1 MYQRHDGDPMMKITN
16 VEAFALRYQ
25 TEKPSKEQT
34 DNYYLHDEGWRSIYS
49 RYHETMVVR
58 ITTSDG
64 IVGYGE
70 GQSPVSPRTS
80 KTIVEDLCRP
90 VLMGKDPFD
99 VEYLWQRLFTA
110 MRERGHYTGFY
121 IDALAGCDIALWD
134 IIGQATGKPVHKVL
148 GGRYRDRIPL
158 YAGIAGNTAES
169 AAAQAAKHVADGY
182 RGLKIHTTL
191 PRPEILE
198 IVAAV
203 REQVGPDVKLMVDLH
218 IQYSVPEAT
227 LLGRGLEK
235 LDVMWLESPT
245 APEDIPGQ
253 AALAAAL
260 DMSVAIGEWTRTRY
274 ELREV
279 FERRACD
286 ITMPDIARTGLTEG
300 KRIAS
305 LADTYNIPVTPH
317 IGGGGILSIAAT
329 LQFSAAIPNFLIM
342 EHSPGAYESKGQIT
356 VRKPVIEEGAFVVND
371 LPGHGVIIDTEAL
384 ERFAID

>member
-1 MYQRHDGDPMMKITN
+1 MEITH

-25 TEKPSKEQT
+25 TDKSSEEQT
-34 DNYYLHDEGWRSIYS
+34 DNYYLPSEGWRSIYS
-49 RYHETMVVR
+49 RHHETMVVR

-90 VLMGKDPFD
+90 ILMGEDPFD
-99 VEYLWQRLFTA
+99 VEYLWQRMFTA
-110 MRERGHYTGFY
+110 MRERGHYTGFF

-134 IIGQATGKPVHKVL
+134 IIGKATGKPVHKVL

-158 YAGIAGNTAES
+158 YAGVGGSTPEA
-169 AAAQAAKHVADGY
+169 AAAQAAKHVLQGY
-182 RGLKIHTTL
+182 GGLKIHTTHS
-191 PRPEILE
+191 RAEILE

-203 REQVGPDVKLMVDLH
+203 REQVGPQIKLMVDLH
-218 IQYSVPEAT
+218 TQYSVPEAT

-253 AALAAAL
+253 AALAQAL

-329 LQFSAAIPNFLIM
+329 VQFSATIPNFLIM
-342 EHSPGAYESKGQIT
+342 EHSPEAYESKGQIT
-356 VRKPVIEEGAFVVND
+356 TRKPMIEDGSF
-371 LPGHGVIIDTEAL
+371 IIDDVPGLGIDIDMEAL
-384 ERFAID
+384 EAFTISS

>member
-1 MYQRHDGDPMMKITN
+1 MEITQI
-16 VEAFALRYQ
+16 EAFALRFQ
-25 TEKPSKEQT
+25 TEKLSKQQE
-34 DNYYLHDEGWRSIYS
+34 DNYYLPDEGWRCIYA
-49 RYHETMVVR
+49 RHHETMVVR
-58 ITTSDG
+58 ITTSEG

-90 VLMGKDPFD
+90 ILTGQDPFD
-99 VEYLWQRLFTA
+99 VEYLWQRMFTA
-110 MRERGHYTGFY
+110 MRERGHYTGFF

-148 GGRYRDRIPL
+148 GGRYRDSIPL
-158 YAGIAGNTAES
+158 YAGVGGSTPES
-169 AAAQAAKHVADGY
+169 AAAQASEYVSQGY
-182 RGLKIHTTL
+182 GGLKIHATSS
-191 PRPEILE
+191 RPEILE

-203 REQVGPDVKLMVDLH
+203 REQVGPKIKLMVDVH
-218 IQYSVPEAT
+218 TQYSIPDAI

-245 APEDIPGQ
+245 VPEDIPGQ
-253 AALAAAL
+253 AALAQAL
-260 DMSVAIGEWTRTRY
+260 DMSVAIGEWTRTRF

-329 LQFSAAIPNFLIM
+329 IQFSATIPNFLIM
-342 EHSPGAYESKGQIT
+342 EHSPGAYEMKGQIT
-356 VRKPVIEEGAFVVND
+356 TRKPIVKDGTFVLD
-371 LPGHGVIIDTEAL
+371 DTPGIGVTINTEAL
-384 ERFAID
+384 EAYAIDD

>member
-1 MYQRHDGDPMMKITN
+1 MEITQ
-16 VEAFALRYQ
+16 VEAFALRFQ
-25 TEKPSKEQT
+25 TRKPPEQQE
-34 DNYYLHDEGWRSIYS
+34 DNYYLPHEGWRCIYA
-49 RYHETMVVR
+49 RHHETMVVR

-90 VLMGKDPFD
+90 ILMRQDPFD
-99 VEYLWQRLFTA
+99 VEYLWQRMFTA
-110 MRERGHYTGFY
+110 MRERGHYTGFF
-121 IDALAGCDIALWD
+121 IDALAGCDIAVWD
-134 IIGQATGKPVHKVL
+134 IIGQATDKPVHKVL

-158 YAGIAGNTAES
+158 YAGVSGTPES
-169 AAAQAAKHVADGY
+169 AAAKADEYVSQGY
-182 RGLKIHTTL
+182 SGLKIHATQD
-191 PRPEILE
+191 RAEILE

-203 REQVGPDVKLMVDLH
+203 RERVGPKVQLMVDVH
-218 IQYSVPEAT
+218 TQYSIPDAI

-253 AALAAAL
+253 AALAQAL
-260 DMSVAIGEWTRTRY
+260 DMSVAIGEWTRTRF

-329 LQFSAAIPNFLIM
+329 IQFSATIPNFLIM
-342 EHSPGAYESKGQIT
+342 EHSPGAYEMKGQIT
-356 VRKPVIEEGAFVVND
+356 TRKPTVQDGAFILD
-371 LPGHGVIIDTEAL
+371 DTPGIGVTIDTDAL
-384 ERFAID
+384 EAFEIDS

>member
-1 MYQRHDGDPMMKITN
+1 MEITQ
-16 VEAFALRYQ
+16 VEAFALRYE
-25 TEKPSKEQT
+25 TEKSPKEQT
-34 DNYYLHDEGWRSIYS
+34 DNYYLPSEGWRSIYS
-49 RYHETMVVR
+49 RHHETMVVR

-64 IVGYGE
+64 IIGYGE

-90 VLMGKDPFD
+90 ILIEKDPFD
-99 VEYLWQRLFTA
+99 VEYLWQRMFTA
-110 MRERGHYTGFY
+110 MRERGHYTGFF

-134 IIGQATGKPVHKVL
+134 IIGKATGKPVHKVL

-158 YAGIAGNTAES
+158 YAGVGGSRPEA
-169 AAAQAAKHVADGY
+169 AAAQAAKHVSQGY
-182 RGLKIHTTL
+182 GALKIHTTHG
-191 PRPEILE
+191 RAEILE

-203 REQVGPDVKLMVDLH
+203 RKQVGPQIKLMVDLH
-218 IQYSVPEAT
+218 TQYSVPEAT

-253 AALAAAL
+253 AALAQAL

-317 IGGGGILSIAAT
+317 IGGGGILSVAAT
-329 LQFSAAIPNFLIM
+329 VQFSATIPNFLIM
-342 EHSPGAYESKGQIT
+342 EHSPEAYESKGKIT
-356 VRKPVIEEGAFVVND
+356 TRKPMIEDGSFVIDNT
-371 LPGHGVIIDTEAL
+371 PGLGVDIDTGAL
-384 ERFAID
+384 EAFAIDR

>member
-1 MYQRHDGDPMMKITN
+1 MEITQ

-25 TEKPSKEQT
+25 TEKSSEEHT
-34 DNYYLHDEGWRSIYS
+34 DSYYLPSEGWRSIYS

-90 VLMGKDPFD
+90 ILMGADPFD
-99 VEYLWQRLFTA
+99 VEYLWQRMFTA
-110 MRERGHYTGFY
+110 MRERGHYTGFF

-134 IIGQATGKPVHKVL
+134 IIGKATAKPVHKVL

-158 YAGIAGNTAES
+158 YAGVGGSTPE
-169 AAAQAAKHVADGY
+169 AAATQAAKHVSQGY
-182 RGLKIHTTL
+182 GGLKIHTTHG
-191 PRPEILE
+191 RAEILE

-203 REQVGPDVKLMVDLH
+203 REQVGPQIKLMVDLH
-218 IQYSVPEAT
+218 TQYSVPEAT
-227 LLGRGLEK
+227 LLGRGLEE

-253 AALAAAL
+253 AALAQAL

-329 LQFSAAIPNFLIM
+329 VQFSATIPNFLIM
-342 EHSPGAYESKGQIT
+342 EHSPEAYESKGQIT
-356 VRKPVIEEGAFVVND
+356 TRKPIVENGAFVID
-371 LPGHGVIIDTEAL
+371 DMPGLGVVIDTEAL
-384 ERFAID
+384 ESFVIRA

>member
-1 MYQRHDGDPMMKITN
+1 MKITH
-16 VEAFALRYQ
+16 VEAFALRFQ
-25 TEKPSKEQT
+25 TEKSSEQQEPH
-34 DNYYLHDEGWRSIYS
+34 YSVSAEGWRSIYS
-49 RYHETMVVR
+49 RHHETTVVR

-70 GQSPVSPRTS
+70 AQSPVSPRTS

-90 VLMGKDPFD
+90 ILMGKDPFD
-99 VEYLWQRLFTA
+99 VEYLWQRMFTS
-110 MRERGHYTGFY
+110 MRERGHYTGFF

-134 IIGQATGKPVHKVL
+134 ILGQATAKPVHKVL

-158 YAGIAGNTAES
+158 YAGIGGTTPE
-169 AAAQAAKHVADGY
+169 AAVAQANKHVSQGY
-182 RGLKIHTTL
+182 GGLKIHTTHG
-191 PRPEILE
+191 RAEILE

-203 REQVGPDVKLMVDLH
+203 REQVGPQVKLMVDLH
-218 IQYSVPEAT
+218 TQYSVPEAIM
-227 LLGRGLEK
+227 LGRGLEE

-253 AALAAAL
+253 AALAQAL

-317 IGGGGILSIAAT
+317 IGGGGILSVAAT
-329 LQFSAAIPNFLIM
+329 IQFSASIPNFLIM
-342 EHSPGAYESKGQIT
+342 EHSPDAHEMKGQIT
-356 VRKPVIEEGAFVVND
+356 TRKPTVEDGAFVLDD
-371 LPGHGVIIDTEAL
+371 LPGLGVVIDTEAL
-384 ERFAID
+384 EAFAIDG

>member
-1 MYQRHDGDPMMKITN
+1 MKITQI
-16 VEAFALRYQ
+16 EAFALRYQ
-25 TEKPSKEQT
+25 KEKPTEQQT
-34 DNYYLHDEGWRSIYS
+34 DNYYLPDEGWRCIYA

-80 KTIVEDLCRP
+80 KTIVEELCHP
-90 VLMGKDPFD
+90 ILMGKDPFD
-99 VEYLWQRLFTA
+99 VEYLWQRMFTA
-110 MRERGHYTGFY
+110 MRERGHYTGFF

-148 GGRYRDRIPL
+148 GGRYRDTIPL
-158 YAGIAGNTAES
+158 YAGVGGSTPE
-169 AAAQAAKHVADGY
+169 AAAARAAEYVAQGY
-182 RGLKIHTTL
+182 GGLKIHATQD
-191 PRPEILE
+191 RAAILE

-203 REQVGPDVKLMVDLH
+203 RERVGPQVKLMVDVH
-218 IQYSVPEAT
+218 TQYSVPEAT
-227 LLGRGLEK
+227 LLGRGLEA

-253 AALAAAL
+253 ATLAQAL
-260 DMSVAIGEWTRTRY
+260 DMSVAIGEWTRTRF

-329 LQFSAAIPNFLIM
+329 VQFSATIPNFLIM
-342 EHSPGAYESKGQIT
+342 EHSPDAYEMKGQIT
-356 VRKPVIEEGAFVVND
+356 TRKPTVKDGAFILD
-371 LPGHGVIIDTEAL
+371 DTPGLGVTIDTAVLEA
-384 ERFAID
+384 FVIKA

>member
-1 MYQRHDGDPMMKITN
+1 MKITH
-16 VEAFALRYQ
+16 VEAFALRFQ
-25 TEKPSKEQT
+25 TEKSLDQQEPDYSVS
-34 DNYYLHDEGWRSIYS
+34 DEGWRSIYS
-49 RYHETMVVR
+49 RHHETTVVR

-90 VLMGKDPFD
+90 ILIGKDPFD
-99 VEYLWQRLFTA
+99 VEYLWQRMFTA

-134 IIGQATGKPVHKVL
+134 IIGQATAKPVHKVL

-158 YAGIAGNTAES
+158 YAGVGGSTPEA
-169 AAAQAAKHVADGY
+169 AAAQASQYVSEGY
-182 RGLKIHTTL
+182 GGLKIHTTHG
-191 PRPEILE
+191 RAEILE

-203 REQVGPDVKLMVDLH
+203 REQVGPKVKLMVDLH
-218 IQYSVPEAT
+218 TQYSVPEAIM
-227 LLGRGLEK
+227 LGRGLEK

-253 AALAAAL
+253 AALAQAL

-329 LQFSAAIPNFLIM
+329 IQFSATIPNFLIM
-342 EHSPGAYESKGQIT
+342 EHSPDAYEMKGQIT
-356 VRKPVIEEGAFVVND
+356 TRKPTVEDGAFVLD
-371 LPGHGVIIDTEAL
+371 DMPGIGVVIDTEAL
-384 ERFAID
+384 TALAIGG

>member
-1 MYQRHDGDPMMKITN
+1 MEITQ

-25 TEKPSKEQT
+25 TDKSSEQQGPH
-34 DNYYLHDEGWRSIYS
+34 YSVAPEGWRSIYS
-49 RYHETMVVR
+49 RHHETMVVR

-90 VLMGKDPFD
+90 ILMGKDPFD
-99 VEYLWQRLFTA
+99 VEYLWQRMFTS
-110 MRERGHYTGFY
+110 MRERGHYTGFF

-134 IIGQATGKPVHKVL
+134 IIGKATGKPVHKVL

-158 YAGIAGNTAES
+158 YAGIGGTTPE
-169 AAAQAAKHVADGY
+169 AAASRAAEFVSQGY
-182 RGLKIHTTL
+182 GGLKIHTTHG
-191 PRPEILE
+191 RAEILE

-203 REQVGPDVKLMVDLH
+203 REQVGPKIKLMVDLH
-218 IQYSVPEAT
+218 TQYSVPEAIM
-227 LLGRGLEK
+227 LGRGLEE

-245 APEDIPGQ
+245 VPEDIPGQ
-253 AALAAAL
+253 AALAQAL
-260 DMSVAIGEWTRTRY
+260 DMSVAIGEWTRTRF

-317 IGGGGILSIAAT
+317 IGGGSILSIAAT
-329 LQFSAAIPNFLIM
+329 VQFSATIPNFLIM
-342 EHSPGAYESKGQIT
+342 EHSPEAYESKGQIT
-356 VRKPVIEEGAFVVND
+356 TRKPTIENGAFVIDDV
-371 LPGHGVIIDTEAL
+371 PGLGITIDTEVL
-384 ERFAID
+384 EAFAIDG

>member
-1 MYQRHDGDPMMKITN
+1 MEIAQ

-25 TEKPSKEQT
+25 TEKSSEEQT
-34 DNYYLHDEGWRSIYS
+34 DNYYVPSEGWRCIYA
-49 RYHETMVVR
+49 RHHETMIVR

-90 VLMGKDPFD
+90 ILRGADPFD
-99 VEYLWQRLFTA
+99 VEYLWQRMFTA
-110 MRERGHYTGFY
+110 MRERGHYTGFF

-158 YAGIAGNTAES
+158 YAGVGGSTPEA
-169 AAAQAAKHVADGY
+169 AAAQAAKHVSQGY
-182 RGLKIHTTL
+182 GGLKIHSTHG
-191 PRPEILE
+191 RSEILE

-203 REQVGPDVKLMVDLH
+203 REQVGPQIKLMVDVH
-218 IQYSVPEAT
+218 TQYSIPEAT
-227 LLGRGLEK
+227 LLGRGLEE

-253 AALAAAL
+253 AALAQAL
-260 DMSVAIGEWTRTRY
+260 DLSVAIGEWTRTRY

-329 LQFSAAIPNFLIM
+329 VQFSATIPNFLIM
-342 EHSPGAYESKGQIT
+342 EHSPEAYESKGQIT
-356 VRKPVIEEGAFVVND
+356 TRKPMIENGTFVIDDMPGLGVV
-371 LPGHGVIIDTEAL
+371 IDTEAL
-384 ERFAID
+384 EAFAIDS

>member
-1 MYQRHDGDPMMKITN
+1 MEITQI
-16 VEAFALRYQ
+16 EAFALRFQ
-25 TEKPSKEQT
+25 TGKPSEQQPSEQQK
-34 DNYYLHDEGWRSIYS
+34 DNYYLPAEGWRCIYA
-49 RYHETMVVR
+49 RHHETMVVR
-58 ITTSDG
+58 ITTSEG

-90 VLMGKDPFD
+90 ILMGQDPFD
-99 VEYLWQRLFTA
+99 IEYLWQRMFTA
-110 MRERGHYTGFY
+110 MRERGHYTGFF

-158 YAGIAGNTAES
+158 YAGVGGTPES
-169 AAAQAAKHVADGY
+169 AAAKANEYISQGY
-182 RGLKIHTTL
+182 SGLKIHATQD
-191 PRPEILE
+191 RAEILE

-203 REQVGPDVKLMVDLH
+203 RERVGTKVKLMVDVH
-218 IQYSVPEAT
+218 TQYSIPDAI

-253 AALAAAL
+253 AALAQAL
-260 DMSVAIGEWTRTRY
+260 DMSVAIGEWTRTRF

-329 LQFSAAIPNFLIM
+329 IQFSAAIPNFLIM
-342 EHSPGAYESKGQIT
+342 EHSPDAYEMKGQIT
-356 VRKPVIEEGAFVVND
+356 SRKPMVQDGAFILD
-371 LPGHGVIIDTEAL
+371 ETPGIGVTINTEAL
-384 ERFAID
+384 EAFAIEG

>member
-1 MYQRHDGDPMMKITN
+1 MKITQ

-25 TEKPSKEQT
+25 TEKSSEQPT
-34 DNYYLHDEGWRSIYS
+34 ENYYLPAEGWRCIYA
-49 RYHETMVVR
+49 RHHETMVVR

-80 KTIVEDLCRP
+80 KTAVEDLCRP
-90 VLMGKDPFD
+90 ILIGQDPFD
-99 VEYLWQRLFTA
+99 VEYLWQRMFA
-110 MRERGHYTGFY
+110 GMRERGHYTGFY

-134 IIGQATGKPVHKVL
+134 IIGQTTGKPVHKVL

-158 YAGIAGNTAES
+158 YAGVGGSSPE
-169 AAAQAAKHVADGY
+169 AAAEQAAKSVSEGY
-182 RGLKIHTTL
+182 AGLKIHSTL
-191 PRPEILE
+191 SRAEILE

-203 REQVGPDVKLMVDLH
+203 RERVGPKVKLMVDLH
-218 IQYSVPEAT
+218 TQYSESEAT
-227 LLGRGLEK
+227 MLGRGLEE

-245 APEDIPGQ
+245 VPEDIPGQ

-260 DMSVAIGEWTRTRY
+260 DMSVAIGEWTRTRF

-329 LQFSAAIPNFLIM
+329 IQFSAAIPNFLIM
-342 EHSPGAYESKGQIT
+342 EHSPGAYEMKGQIT
-356 VRKPVIEEGAFVVND
+356 SRKPTVQDGAFVLD
-371 LPGHGVIIDTEAL
+371 DTPGLGVTIDTEAL
-384 ERFAID
+384 EAFVIDG

>member
-1 MYQRHDGDPMMKITN
+1 MEITQ
-16 VEAFALRYQ
+16 VEAFALRF
-25 TEKPSKEQT
+25 QT
-34 DNYYLHDEGWRSIYS
+34 DKSSEQQGPHYSVSNEGWRSIYS
-49 RYHETMVVR
+49 RHHETMVVR

-90 VLMGKDPFD
+90 ILMEKDPFD
-99 VEYLWQRLFTA
+99 VEYLWQRMFTS
-110 MRERGHYTGFY
+110 MRERGHYTGFF

-134 IIGQATGKPVHKVL
+134 IIGKAAGKPVHKVL

-158 YAGIAGNTAES
+158 YAGVGGSTP
-169 AAAQAAKHVADGY
+169 AAAVAQAAKHVSQGY
-182 RGLKIHTTL
+182 GGLKIHSTHG
-191 PRPEILE
+191 RAEILE

-203 REQVGPDVKLMVDLH
+203 REQVGPQVKLMVDLH
-218 IQYSVPEAT
+218 TQYSVPEAT
-227 LLGRGLEK
+227 MLGRGLEE
-235 LDVMWLESPT
+235 LDVIWLESPT

-253 AALAAAL
+253 AALAQAL

-329 LQFSAAIPNFLIM
+329 VQFSAAIPNFLIM
-342 EHSPGAYESKGQIT
+342 EHSPEAYALKGQIT
-356 VRKPVIEEGAFVVND
+356 TRKPTVEDGSFILD
-371 LPGHGVIIDTEAL
+371 DMPGLGVTIDTEAL
-384 ERFAID
+384 ETLAIGG

>member
-1 MYQRHDGDPMMKITN
+1 MKITR
-16 VEAFALRYQ
+16 VEAFALRFQ
-25 TEKPSKEQT
+25 TGKPSEQQEA
-34 DNYYLHDEGWRSIYS
+34 NYYLPDEGWRCIYA
-49 RYHETMVVR
+49 RHHETMVVR

-64 IVGYGE
+64 SVGYGE

-90 VLMGKDPFD
+90 ILMEQDPFD
-99 VEYLWQRLFTA
+99 VEYLWQRMFTA
-110 MRERGHYTGFY
+110 MRERGHYTGFF

-158 YAGIAGNTAES
+158 YAGVSGTPES
-169 AAAQAAKHVADGY
+169 AAAKADEYVSQGY
-182 RGLKIHTTL
+182 SGLKIHATQD
-191 PRPEILE
+191 RAEILE

-203 REQVGPDVKLMVDLH
+203 RERVGTKVKLMVDVH
-218 IQYSVPEAT
+218 TQYSIPDAI

-253 AALAAAL
+253 AALAQAL
-260 DMSVAIGEWTRTRY
+260 DMSVAIGEWTRTRF

-329 LQFSAAIPNFLIM
+329 IQFSATIPNFLIM
-342 EHSPGAYESKGQIT
+342 EHSPGAYEMKGQIT
-356 VRKPVIEEGAFVVND
+356 TRKPTVQDGAFILD
-371 LPGHGVIIDTEAL
+371 DTPGIGVTIDTDALEAL
-384 ERFAID
+384 AIKA

>member
-1 MYQRHDGDPMMKITN
+1 MKITQ
-16 VEAFALRYQ
+16 VEAFALRFQ
-25 TEKPSKEQT
+25 TGKPSEQQEA
-34 DNYYLHDEGWRSIYS
+34 NYYLPDQGWRCIYA
-49 RYHETMVVR
+49 RHHETMVVR

-64 IVGYGE
+64 SVGYGE

-90 VLMGKDPFD
+90 ILMEQDPFD
-99 VEYLWQRLFTA
+99 VEYLWQRMFTA
-110 MRERGHYTGFY
+110 MRERGHYTGFF

-158 YAGIAGNTAES
+158 YAGVSGTPES
-169 AAAQAAKHVADGY
+169 AAAKANEYVSQGY
-182 RGLKIHTTL
+182 NGLKIHATQD
-191 PRPEILE
+191 RAEILE

-203 REQVGPDVKLMVDLH
+203 RERVGPKVKLMVDVH
-218 IQYSVPEAT
+218 TQYSIPDAI

-253 AALAAAL
+253 AALAQAL
-260 DMSVAIGEWTRTRY
+260 DMSVAIGEWTRTRF

-329 LQFSAAIPNFLIM
+329 VQFSATIPNFLIM
-342 EHSPGAYESKGQIT
+342 EHSPDAYEMKGQIT
-356 VRKPVIEEGAFVVND
+356 TRKPTVQDGAFILD
-371 LPGHGVIIDTEAL
+371 DTPGIGVTIDTDALEAL
-384 ERFAID
+384 AIKA

>member
-1 MYQRHDGDPMMKITN
+1 MKITQ
-16 VEAFALRYQ
+16 VEAFALRFQ
-25 TEKPSKEQT
+25 TEKPSERQ
-34 DNYYLHDEGWRSIYS
+34 DNYYLPDEGWRCIYA
-49 RYHETMVVR
+49 RHHETMVVR

-90 VLMGKDPFD
+90 ILMGQDPFD
-99 VEYLWQRLFTA
+99 VEYLWQRMFTA
-110 MRERGHYTGFY
+110 MRERGHYTGFF

-134 IIGQATGKPVHKVL
+134 IIGQATRKPVHKVL

-158 YAGIAGNTAES
+158 YAGVGGSTPES
-169 AAAQAAKHVADGY
+169 AAAQASEYVSQGY
-182 RGLKIHTTL
+182 SGLKIHAT
-191 PRPEILE
+191 RSREEILA

-203 REQVGPDVKLMVDLH
+203 REQVGPRVKLMVDLH
-218 IQYSVPEAT
+218 TQYSVPDAIM
-227 LLGRGLEK
+227 LGRGLEK

-253 AALAAAL
+253 AALAQAL
-260 DMSVAIGEWTRTRY
+260 DMSVAIGEWTRTRF

-329 LQFSAAIPNFLIM
+329 IQFSATIPNFLIM
-342 EHSPGAYESKGQIT
+342 EHSPGAYEMKGQIT
-356 VRKPVIEEGAFVVND
+356 TRKPTVKDGAFVLD
-371 LPGHGVIIDTEAL
+371 DTPGIGVTIDTEAL
-384 ERFAID
+384 EAYAIDSSELT

>member
-1 MYQRHDGDPMMKITN
+1 MKITQ

-25 TEKPSKEQT
+25 TEKSSEQPT
-34 DNYYLHDEGWRSIYS
+34 ENYYLPAEGWRCIYA
-49 RYHETMVVR
+49 RHHETMVVR
-58 ITTSDG
+58 ITTSEG

-80 KTIVEDLCRP
+80 KTAVEDLCRP
-90 VLMGKDPFD
+90 ILMGQDPFD
-99 VEYLWQRLFTA
+99 VEYLWQRMFA
-110 MRERGHYTGFY
+110 GMRERGHYTGFY

-134 IIGQATGKPVHKVL
+134 IIGQTTGKPVHKVL

-158 YAGIAGNTAES
+158 YAGVGGSSPE
-169 AAAQAAKHVADGY
+169 AAAEQAAKSVSEGY
-182 RGLKIHTTL
+182 AGLKIHSTL
-191 PRPEILE
+191 SRAEILE

-203 REQVGPDVKLMVDLH
+203 RERVGPKVKLMVDLH
-218 IQYSVPEAT
+218 TQYSVPEAT
-227 LLGRGLEK
+227 MLGRGLEE

-245 APEDIPGQ
+245 VPEDIPGQ

-260 DMSVAIGEWTRTRY
+260 DMSVAIGEWTRTRF

-329 LQFSAAIPNFLIM
+329 IQFSAAIPNFLIM
-342 EHSPGAYESKGQIT
+342 EHSPGAYEMKGQIT
-356 VRKPVIEEGAFVVND
+356 SRKPTVQDGAFVLD
-371 LPGHGVIIDTEAL
+371 DTPGLGVTIDTEAL
-384 ERFAID
+384 EAFVIDG

>member
-1 MYQRHDGDPMMKITN
+1 MKITH
-16 VEAFALRYQ
+16 VEAFALRFQ
-25 TEKPSKEQT
+25 TEKSSEQQEPH
-34 DNYYLHDEGWRSIYS
+34 YSVSAEGWRSIYS
-49 RYHETMVVR
+49 RHHETTVVR

-70 GQSPVSPRTS
+70 AQSPVSPRTS

-90 VLMGKDPFD
+90 ILMGKDPFD
-99 VEYLWQRLFTA
+99 VEYLWQRMFTS
-110 MRERGHYTGFY
+110 MRERGHYTGFF

-134 IIGQATGKPVHKVL
+134 ILGQATAKPVHKVL

-158 YAGIAGNTAES
+158 YAGIGGTTPE
-169 AAAQAAKHVADGY
+169 AAVAQANKHVSQGY
-182 RGLKIHTTL
+182 GGLKIHTTHG
-191 PRPEILE
+191 RAEILE

-203 REQVGPDVKLMVDLH
+203 REQVGPQVKLMVDLH
-218 IQYSVPEAT
+218 TQYSVPEAIM
-227 LLGRGLEK
+227 LGRGLEE

-253 AALAAAL
+253 AALAQAL
-260 DMSVAIGEWTRTRY
+260 DMSVAIGEWTRTRF

-329 LQFSAAIPNFLIM
+329 VQFSATIPNFLIM
-342 EHSPGAYESKGQIT
+342 EHSPEAYESKGQIT
-356 VRKPVIEEGAFVVND
+356 TRKPTVEDGAFVIDDV
-371 LPGHGVIIDTEAL
+371 PGLGVTIDTEVL
-384 ERFAID
+384 EAFAIDG

>member
-1 MYQRHDGDPMMKITN
+1 MKITQ
-16 VEAFALRYQ
+16 VEAFALRFQ
-25 TEKPSKEQT
+25 TEKSSDQQEPDYSVS
-34 DNYYLHDEGWRSIYS
+34 DEGWRSIYS
-49 RYHETMVVR
+49 RHHETTIVR

-90 VLMGKDPFD
+90 ILIGKDPFD
-99 VEYLWQRLFTA
+99 VEYLWQRMFTA

-134 IIGQATGKPVHKVL
+134 IIGQATAKPVHKVL

-158 YAGIAGNTAES
+158 YAGVGGSTPEA
-169 AAAQAAKHVADGY
+169 AAAQASQYVSEGY
-182 RGLKIHTTL
+182 GGLKIHTTHG
-191 PRPEILE
+191 RAEILE

-203 REQVGPDVKLMVDLH
+203 REQVGPKVKLMVDLH
-218 IQYSVPEAT
+218 TQYSVPEAIM
-227 LLGRGLEK
+227 LGRGLEK

-253 AALAAAL
+253 AALAQAL

-329 LQFSAAIPNFLIM
+329 IQFSATIPNFLIM
-342 EHSPGAYESKGQIT
+342 EHSPDAYEMKGQIT
-356 VRKPVIEEGAFVVND
+356 TRKPTVEDGAFVLD
-371 LPGHGVIIDTEAL
+371 DMPGIGVVIDTEAL
-384 ERFAID
+384 TALAIGG

>member
-1 MYQRHDGDPMMKITN
+1 MKITDI
-16 VEAFALRYQ
+16 EAFALRFQ
-25 TEKPSKEQT
+25 TEKSSEQQGPH
-34 DNYYLHDEGWRSIYS
+34 YSVAPEGWRSIYA
-49 RYHETMVVR
+49 RHHETMVVR
-58 ITTSDG
+58 ITTSEG
-64 IVGYGE
+64 LVGYGE

-90 VLMGKDPFD
+90 ILIGKDPFD
-99 VEYLWQRLFTA
+99 VEYLWQRMFTS
-110 MRERGHYTGFY
+110 MRERGHYTGFF

-134 IIGQATGKPVHKVL
+134 IIGQATGKPVHKIL

-158 YAGIAGNTAES
+158 YAGVGGTTPEA
-169 AAAQAAKHVADGY
+169 AAAQAATHVSAGY
-182 RGLKIHTTL
+182 GGLKIHTTL
-191 PRPEILE
+191 GRAEILE

-203 REQVGPDVKLMVDLH
+203 REQVGPKVKLMVDLH
-218 IQYSVPEAT
+218 TQYSVPEAI
-227 LLGRGLEK
+227 LLGRGLEA

-253 AALAAAL
+253 AALAQAL
-260 DMSVAIGEWTRTRY
+260 DMAVAIGEWTRTRY

-329 LQFSAAIPNFLIM
+329 VQFSATIPNFLIM
-342 EHSPGAYESKGQIT
+342 EHSPEAYQMKGQIT
-356 VRKPVIEEGAFVVND
+356 TRKPTIENGAFVLDDVPGIGVN
-371 LPGHGVIIDTEAL
+371 IDTAAL
-384 ERFAID
+384 AAFTTGR

>member
-1 MYQRHDGDPMMKITN
+1 MKITQ
-16 VEAFALRYQ
+16 VEAFALRYK
-25 TEKPSKEQT
+25 TEKSSEQPT
-34 DNYYLHDEGWRSIYS
+34 ENYYLPAEGWRCIYA
-49 RYHETMVVR
+49 RNHETMVVR
-58 ITTSDG
+58 ITTSEG

-80 KTIVEDLCRP
+80 KTAVEDLCRP
-90 VLMGKDPFD
+90 ILIGQDPFD
-99 VEYLWQRLFTA
+99 VEYLWQRMFTG

-158 YAGIAGNTAES
+158 YAGVGGSSPE
-169 AAAQAAKHVADGY
+169 AAAEQAAKSVSEGY
-182 RGLKIHTTL
+182 GGLKIHSTL
-191 PRPEILE
+191 SRAEILE

-203 REQVGPDVKLMVDLH
+203 RERVGPKIKLMVDLH
-218 IQYSVPEAT
+218 TQYSVPEAT
-227 LLGRGLEK
+227 MLGRGLEE

-245 APEDIPGQ
+245 VPEDIPGQ
-253 AALAAAL
+253 AALAATL
-260 DMSVAIGEWTRTRY
+260 DMSVAIGEWTRTRF

-329 LQFSAAIPNFLIM
+329 IQFSAAIPNFLIM
-342 EHSPGAYESKGQIT
+342 EHSPGAYEMKGQIT
-356 VRKPVIEEGAFVVND
+356 SRKPTVQNGAFVLD
-371 LPGHGVIIDTEAL
+371 DTPGIGVTIDTEAL
-384 ERFAID
+384 EAFAIDD

>member
-1 MYQRHDGDPMMKITN
+1 MKITQI
-16 VEAFALRYQ
+16 EAFALRYQ
-25 TEKPSKEQT
+25 KGKPTEQQKE
-34 DNYYLHDEGWRSIYS
+34 NYYLPDEGWRCIYA
-49 RYHETMVVR
+49 RHHETMVVR

-80 KTIVEDLCRP
+80 KTIVEELCHP
-90 VLMGKDPFD
+90 ILMGKDPFD
-99 VEYLWQRLFTA
+99 VEYLWQRMFTA
-110 MRERGHYTGFY
+110 MRERGHYTGFF

-148 GGRYRDRIPL
+148 GGRYRDTIPL
-158 YAGIAGNTAES
+158 YAGVGGSTPE
-169 AAAQAAKHVADGY
+169 AAAAKAAEYVAHGY
-182 RGLKIHTTL
+182 GGLKIHATQE
-191 PRPEILE
+191 RSAILE

-203 REQVGPDVKLMVDLH
+203 RERVGPQVKLMVDVH
-218 IQYSVPEAT
+218 TQYSVPEAT
-227 LLGRGLEK
+227 MLGRGLEA

-253 AALAAAL
+253 AALAQAL
-260 DMSVAIGEWTRTRY
+260 DMSVAIGEWTRTRF

-329 LQFSAAIPNFLIM
+329 VQFSATIPNFLIM
-342 EHSPGAYESKGQIT
+342 EHSPDAYEMKGQIT
-356 VRKPVIEEGAFVVND
+356 TRKPTVKDGAFILD
-371 LPGHGVIIDTEAL
+371 DTPGLGVTIDTEVL
-384 ERFAID
+384 EAFAI

>member
-1 MYQRHDGDPMMKITN
+1 MEITQ

-25 TEKPSKEQT
+25 TEKSLEEQT
-34 DNYYLHDEGWRSIYS
+34 DHYYLPSEGWRSIYS
-49 RYHETMVVR
+49 RHHETMVVR
-58 ITTSDG
+58 VTTSDG

-90 VLMGKDPFD
+90 ILMGEDPFD
-99 VEYLWQRLFTA
+99 VEYLWQRMFTA
-110 MRERGHYTGFY
+110 MRERGHYTGFF

-134 IIGQATGKPVHKVL
+134 IIGKATGKPVHKVL
-148 GGRYRDRIPL
+148 GGRYRDRIQL
-158 YAGIAGNTAES
+158 YAGIGGSTREA
-169 AAAQAAKHVADGY
+169 AAAQAAKHVSQGY
-182 RGLKIHTTL
+182 GGLKIHTTHA
-191 PRPEILE
+191 RAEILE

-203 REQVGPDVKLMVDLH
+203 REQVGPQIKLMVDLH
-218 IQYSVPEAT
+218 TQYSVPEAT
-227 LLGRGLEK
+227 LLGRGLEE

-253 AALAAAL
+253 AALAQAL

-305 LADTYNIPVTPH
+305 LADVYNIPVTPH

-329 LQFSAAIPNFLIM
+329 VQFSATIPNFLIM
-342 EHSPGAYESKGQIT
+342 EHSPEAYESKGQIT
-356 VRKPVIEEGAFVVND
+356 TRKPMIEDGAFVID
-371 LPGHGVIIDTEAL
+371 DMPGLGVIIDTAAL
-384 ERFAID
+384 EAFTIDG

>member
-1 MYQRHDGDPMMKITN
+1 MKIVE

-25 TEKPSKEQT
+25 TEKSSEQQSE
-34 DNYYLHDEGWRSIYS
+34 NYYLPAEGWRCIYA
-49 RYHETMVVR
+49 RHHETMVVR

-80 KTIVEDLCRP
+80 KTAVEDLCRP
-90 VLMGKDPFD
+90 ILMGQDPFD
-99 VEYLWQRLFTA
+99 VEYLWQRMFTA

-158 YAGIAGNTAES
+158 YAGVGGSSPE
-169 AAAQAAKHVADGY
+169 AAAEQAAKFVSEGY
-182 RGLKIHTTL
+182 GGLKIHSTL
-191 PRPEILE
+191 SRAEILE

-203 REQVGPDVKLMVDLH
+203 REQVGPKIKLMVDLH
-218 IQYSVPEAT
+218 TQYSVPEAT
-227 LLGRGLEK
+227 LLGRGLEA

-245 APEDIPGQ
+245 VPEDIPGQ
-253 AALAAAL
+253 AALSAAL
-260 DMSVAIGEWTRTRY
+260 DMSVAIGEWTRTRF

-329 LQFSAAIPNFLIM
+329 IQFSAAIPNFLIM
-342 EHSPGAYESKGQIT
+342 EHSPGGYEMKGQIT
-356 VRKPVIEEGAFVVND
+356 SRKPTVQDGAFALD
-371 LPGHGVIIDTEAL
+371 DTPGIGVTIDTEAL
-384 ERFAID
+384 EAFTIEN

>member
-1 MYQRHDGDPMMKITN
+1 MEITQI
-16 VEAFALRYQ
+16 EAFALRFQ
-25 TEKPSKEQT
+25 TEKSSEQNAE
-34 DNYYLHDEGWRSIYS
+34 NYYLPDEGWRCIYA
-49 RYHETMVVR
+49 RHHETMVVR

-80 KTIVEDLCRP
+80 KTVVEELCRP
-90 VLMGKDPFD
+90 ILIGKDPFD
-99 VEYLWQRLFTA
+99 VEYLWQRMFTA
-110 MRERGHYTGFY
+110 MRERGHYTGFF

-148 GGRYRDRIPL
+148 GGRYRDTIPL
-158 YAGIAGNTAES
+158 YAGVGGSTPE
-169 AAAQAAKHVADGY
+169 AAAAKAAEYVAQGY
-182 RGLKIHTTL
+182 GGLKIHATQDRST
-191 PRPEILE
+191 ILE
-198 IVAAV
+198 LVAAV
-203 REQVGPDVKLMVDLH
+203 REQVGPKIKLMVDLH
-218 IQYSVPEAT
+218 TQYSVPEAT
-227 LLGRGLEK
+227 MLGRGLEA

-253 AALAAAL
+253 AVLAEAL
-260 DMSVAIGEWTRTRY
+260 DMSVAIGEWTRTRF

-329 LQFSAAIPNFLIM
+329 VQFSATIPNFLIM
-342 EHSPGAYESKGQIT
+342 EHSPDAYEMKGQIT
-356 VRKPVIEEGAFVVND
+356 TRKPTVENGAFVLD
-371 LPGHGVIIDTEAL
+371 DTPGIGVTIDTDAL
-384 ERFAID
+384 EAFAIKA

>member
-1 MYQRHDGDPMMKITN
+1 MKITQ
-16 VEAFALRYQ
+16 VEAFALRF
-25 TEKPSKEQT
+25 QT
-34 DNYYLHDEGWRSIYS
+34 DKSSEQQEPHYSVSPEGWRSIYS
-49 RYHETMVVR
+49 RHHETTVVR

-70 GQSPVSPRTS
+70 AQSPVSPRTS

-90 VLMGKDPFD
+90 ILVGKDPFD
-99 VEYLWQRLFTA
+99 VEYLWQRMFTS
-110 MRERGHYTGFY
+110 MRERGHYTGFF

-134 IIGQATGKPVHKVL
+134 IIGQATAKPVHKVL

-158 YAGIAGNTAES
+158 YAGIGGTTPE
-169 AAAQAAKHVADGY
+169 AAVAQATKYVSQGY
-182 RGLKIHTTL
+182 GGLKIHTTHE
-191 PRPEILE
+191 RAEILE

-203 REQVGPDVKLMVDLH
+203 REQVGPQVKLMVDLH
-218 IQYSVPEAT
+218 TQYSVPAAIM
-227 LLGRGLEK
+227 LGRGLEE
-235 LDVMWLESPT
+235 LDVLWLESPT

-253 AALAAAL
+253 AALAQAL

-317 IGGGGILSIAAT
+317 IGGGGILSVAAT
-329 LQFSAAIPNFLIM
+329 IQFSAVIPNFLIM
-342 EHSPGAYESKGQIT
+342 EHSPDAHEMKGQIT
-356 VRKPVIEEGAFVVND
+356 TRKPTVEDGAFVLDD
-371 LPGHGVIIDTEAL
+371 LPGLGVVIDTETLTAL
-384 ERFAID
+384 AIED

>member
-1 MYQRHDGDPMMKITN
+1 MKIAKI
-16 VEAFALRYQ
+16 EAFALRFQ
-25 TEKPSKEQT
+25 TEKPAEQQE
-34 DNYYLHDEGWRSIYS
+34 DNYYLPAEGWRCIYA
-49 RYHETMVVR
+49 RHHETMVVR

-90 VLMGKDPFD
+90 ILTGQDPFD
-99 VEYLWQRLFTA
+99 VEYLWQRMFTA
-110 MRERGHYTGFY
+110 MRERGHYTGFF

-158 YAGIAGNTAES
+158 YAGVGGSTPEA
-169 AAAQAAKHVADGY
+169 AAAQASEYVSQGY
-182 RGLKIHTTL
+182 SGLKIHATSS
-191 PRPEILE
+191 RPEILE

-203 REQVGPDVKLMVDLH
+203 RERVGTKVKLMVDVH
-218 IQYSVPEAT
+218 TQYSIPDAI

-235 LDVMWLESPT
+235 LDVTWLESPT
-245 APEDIPGQ
+245 VPEDIPGQ
-253 AALAAAL
+253 AALASAL
-260 DMSVAIGEWTRTRY
+260 DMSVAIGEWTRTRF

-329 LQFSAAIPNFLIM
+329 IQFSATIPNFLIM
-342 EHSPGAYESKGQIT
+342 EHSPGAYEMKGQIT
-356 VRKPVIEEGAFVVND
+356 SRKPAVKDGAFVLD
-371 LPGHGVIIDTEAL
+371 DTPGIGVTIDTEVL
-384 ERFAID
+384 EAFAINSQ

>member
-1 MYQRHDGDPMMKITN
+1 MKITQ
-16 VEAFALRYQ
+16 VEAFALRFQ
-25 TEKPSKEQT
+25 TEKSAEQQEPH
-34 DNYYLHDEGWRSIYS
+34 YSVSPEGWRSIYA
-49 RYHETMVVR
+49 RHHETTVVR

-70 GQSPVSPRTS
+70 AQSPVSPRTS

-90 VLMGKDPFD
+90 ILMEKDPFD
-99 VEYLWQRLFTA
+99 VEYLWQRMFTS
-110 MRERGHYTGFY
+110 MRERGHYTGFF

-158 YAGIAGNTAES
+158 YAGVGGTTPE
-169 AAAQAAKHVADGY
+169 AAVAQANKYVSQGY
-182 RGLKIHTTL
+182 GGLKIHTTHE
-191 PRPEILE
+191 RAKILE

-203 REQVGPDVKLMVDLH
+203 REQVGPQVKLMVDLH
-218 IQYSVPEAT
+218 TQYSVTEAT
-227 LLGRGLEK
+227 MLGRGLEE
-235 LDVMWLESPT
+235 LDVLWLESPT

-253 AALAAAL
+253 AALAQAL

-317 IGGGGILSIAAT
+317 IGGGGILSVAAT
-329 LQFSAAIPNFLIM
+329 IHFSAAIPNFLIM
-342 EHSPGAYESKGQIT
+342 EHSPDAHEMKGQIT
-356 VRKPVIEEGAFVVND
+356 TRKPTVEDGAFVLDD
-371 LPGHGVIIDTEAL
+371 LPGLGVVIDTEAL
-384 ERFAID
+384 AALAIEG

>member
-1 MYQRHDGDPMMKITN
+1 MKITQI
-16 VEAFALRYQ
+16 EAFALRFQ
-25 TEKPSKEQT
+25 TEKSSKEQKPH
-34 DNYYLHDEGWRSIYS
+34 YSVSDEGWRSIYS
-49 RYHETMVVR
+49 RHHETMVVR

-70 GQSPVSPRTS
+70 GQSPVSPCTS

-90 VLMGKDPFD
+90 ILMGKDPFD
-99 VEYLWQRLFTA
+99 VEYLWQRMFTS
-110 MRERGHYTGFY
+110 MRERGHYTGFF

-134 IIGQATGKPVHKVL
+134 IIGQATEKPVHKVL

-158 YAGIAGNTAES
+158 YAGVGGTTP
-169 AAAQAAKHVADGY
+169 AAAVAQAAKHVSQGY
-182 RGLKIHTTL
+182 GGLKIHTTHE
-191 PRPEILE
+191 RSKILE

-203 REQVGPDVKLMVDLH
+203 REEVGPQVKLMVDLH
-218 IQYSVPEAT
+218 TQYSVSEAT
-227 LLGRGLEK
+227 MLGRGLEQ

-253 AALAAAL
+253 ATLAQAL

-305 LADTYNIPVTPH
+305 LADTYNIPVAPH
-317 IGGGGILSIAAT
+317 IGGGSILSIAAT
-329 LQFSAAIPNFLIM
+329 VQFSATIPNFLVM
-342 EHSPGAYESKGQIT
+342 EHSPEAYEMKGQIT
-356 VRKPVIEEGAFVVND
+356 TRKPTVENGAFVLD
-371 LPGHGVIIDTEAL
+371 DMPGLGVVIDTEAL
-384 ERFAID
+384 EAFAIGV

>member
-1 MYQRHDGDPMMKITN
+1 MKITH
-16 VEAFALRYQ
+16 VEAFALRFQ
-25 TEKPSKEQT
+25 TEKSSEQQEPH
-34 DNYYLHDEGWRSIYS
+34 YSVSAEGWRSIYS
-49 RYHETMVVR
+49 RHHETTVVR

-70 GQSPVSPRTS
+70 AQSPVSPRTS

-90 VLMGKDPFD
+90 ILMGKDPFD
-99 VEYLWQRLFTA
+99 VEYLWQRMFTS
-110 MRERGHYTGFY
+110 MRERGHYTGFF

-134 IIGQATGKPVHKVL
+134 ILGQATAKPVHKVL

-158 YAGIAGNTAES
+158 YAGIGGTTPE
-169 AAAQAAKHVADGY
+169 AAVAQANKHVSQGY
-182 RGLKIHTTL
+182 GGLKIHTTHG
-191 PRPEILE
+191 RAEILE

-203 REQVGPDVKLMVDLH
+203 REQVGPQVKLMVDLH
-218 IQYSVPEAT
+218 TQYSVPEAIM
-227 LLGRGLEK
+227 LGRGLEE

-253 AALAAAL
+253 AALAQAL
-260 DMSVAIGEWTRTRY
+260 DMSVAIGEWTRTRF

-329 LQFSAAIPNFLIM
+329 VQFSATIPNFLIM
-342 EHSPGAYESKGQIT
+342 EHSPEAYESKGQIT
-356 VRKPVIEEGAFVVND
+356 TRKPTVEDGAFVID
-371 LPGHGVIIDTEAL
+371 DMPGLGVVIDTEAL
-384 ERFAID
+384 EAFAIGG

>member
-1 MYQRHDGDPMMKITN
+1 MVITQ
-16 VEAFALRYQ
+16 VEAFALRFQ
-25 TEKPSKEQT
+25 TEKLSKQQE
-34 DNYYLHDEGWRSIYS
+34 DNYYLPDEGWRCIYA
-49 RYHETMVVR
+49 RHHETMVVR
-58 ITTSDG
+58 ITTSEG

-90 VLMGKDPFD
+90 ILTGQDPFD
-99 VEYLWQRLFTA
+99 VEYLWQRMFTA
-110 MRERGHYTGFY
+110 MRERGHYTGFF

-148 GGRYRDRIPL
+148 GGRYRDSIPL
-158 YAGIAGNTAES
+158 YAGVGGSTPES
-169 AAAQAAKHVADGY
+169 AAAQASEYVSQGY
-182 RGLKIHTTL
+182 GGLKIHATSS
-191 PRPEILE
+191 RPEILE

-203 REQVGPDVKLMVDLH
+203 REQVGPKIKLMVDVH
-218 IQYSVPEAT
+218 TQYSIPDAI

-245 APEDIPGQ
+245 VPEDIPGQ
-253 AALAAAL
+253 AALAQAL
-260 DMSVAIGEWTRTRY
+260 DMSVAIGEWTRTRF

-329 LQFSAAIPNFLIM
+329 IQFSATIPNFLIM
-342 EHSPGAYESKGQIT
+342 EHSPGAYEMKGQIT
-356 VRKPVIEEGAFVVND
+356 TRKPIVKDGTFVLD
-371 LPGHGVIIDTEAL
+371 DTPGIGVTIDTEAL
-384 ERFAID
+384 EAYAIDD

>member
-1 MYQRHDGDPMMKITN
+1 MEITQ
-16 VEAFALRYQ
+16 VEAFALRYR
-25 TEKPSKEQT
+25 TGESSEEHTDSYYIPS
-34 DNYYLHDEGWRSIYS
+34 EGWRSIYS
-49 RYHETMVVR
+49 RHHETMVVR
-58 ITTSDG
+58 ITTSEG

-90 VLMGKDPFD
+90 ILMGEDPFD
-99 VEYLWQRLFTA
+99 VEYLWQRMFTA
-110 MRERGHYTGFY
+110 MRERGHYTGFF

-134 IIGQATGKPVHKVL
+134 IIGKATAKPVHKVL

-158 YAGIAGNTAES
+158 YAGVGGSTPEA
-169 AAAQAAKHVADGY
+169 AAAQAAKHVSQGY
-182 RGLKIHTTL
+182 GGLKIHTTHG
-191 PRPEILE
+191 RAEILE
-198 IVAAV
+198 IVASV
-203 REQVGPDVKLMVDLH
+203 REQVGPQIKLMVDLH
-218 IQYSVPEAT
+218 TQYSVPEAT
-227 LLGRGLEK
+227 LLGRGLEE

-253 AALAAAL
+253 AALAQAL

-329 LQFSAAIPNFLIM
+329 VQFSATIPNFLIM
-342 EHSPGAYESKGQIT
+342 EHSPEAYESKGQIT
-356 VRKPVIEEGAFVVND
+356 TRKPMIEEGAFVID
-371 LPGHGVIIDTEAL
+371 DMPGLGVVMDTEVL
-384 ERFAID
+384 EAFAIGG

>member
-1 MYQRHDGDPMMKITN
+1 MKITQ
-16 VEAFALRYQ
+16 VEAFALRF
-25 TEKPSKEQT
+25 QT
-34 DNYYLHDEGWRSIYS
+34 DKSSEQQEPHYSVSPKGWRSIYS
-49 RYHETMVVR
+49 RHHETTVVR

-70 GQSPVSPRTS
+70 AQSPVSPRTS

-90 VLMGKDPFD
+90 ILVGKDPFD
-99 VEYLWQRLFTA
+99 VEYLWQRMFTS
-110 MRERGHYTGFY
+110 MRERGHYTGFF

-134 IIGQATGKPVHKVL
+134 IIGQATAKPVHKVL

-158 YAGIAGNTAES
+158 YAGIGGTTPE
-169 AAAQAAKHVADGY
+169 AAVAQATKYVSQGY
-182 RGLKIHTTL
+182 GGLKIHTTHE
-191 PRPEILE
+191 RAEILE

-203 REQVGPDVKLMVDLH
+203 REQVGPQVKLMVDLH
-218 IQYSVPEAT
+218 TQYSVPAAIM
-227 LLGRGLEK
+227 LGRGLEE
-235 LDVMWLESPT
+235 LDVLWLESPT

-253 AALAAAL
+253 AALAQAL

-317 IGGGGILSIAAT
+317 IGGGGILSVAAT
-329 LQFSAAIPNFLIM
+329 IQFSAVIPNFLIM
-342 EHSPGAYESKGQIT
+342 EHSPDAHEMKGQIT
-356 VRKPVIEEGAFVVND
+356 TRKPTVEDGAFVLDD
-371 LPGHGVIIDTEAL
+371 LPGLGVVIDTEAL
-384 ERFAID
+384 EAFTIDG

>member
-1 MYQRHDGDPMMKITN
+1 MNITQ

-25 TEKPSKEQT
+25 TGKSAEEPT
-34 DNYYLHDEGWRSIYS
+34 DGYYIPPEGWRSIYS
-49 RYHETMVVR
+49 RHHETMVVR
-58 ITTSDG
+58 ITTSEG

-90 VLMGKDPFD
+90 ILMDKDPFD
-99 VEYLWQRLFTA
+99 VEFLWQRMFTA
-110 MRERGHYTGFY
+110 MRERGHYTGFF

-134 IIGQATGKPVHKVL
+134 IIGKVTGKPVHKVL

-158 YAGIAGNTAES
+158 YAGVGGSTAE
-169 AAAQAAKHVADGY
+169 AAATQAAKHVSQGY
-182 RGLKIHTTL
+182 GGLKIHTTHG
-191 PRPEILE
+191 RAEILE

-203 REQVGPDVKLMVDLH
+203 REQVGPKIKLMVDLH
-218 IQYSVPEAT
+218 TQYSVPEAT
-227 LLGRGLEK
+227 LLGRGLEE

-253 AALAAAL
+253 AALAQAL

-329 LQFSAAIPNFLIM
+329 VQFSATIPNFLIM
-342 EHSPGAYESKGQIT
+342 EHSPEAYESKGQIT
-356 VRKPVIEEGAFVVND
+356 TRKPIIEDGAFVID
-371 LPGHGVIIDTEAL
+371 DMPGLGIVIDTEAL
-384 ERFAID
+384 EAFAIGD